1 MTYLQL
7 ATWSEFERENIEE
20 LLDLKD
26 EALLKDLIAFAF
38 PKNIDNLDSLWECQ
52 LWLWGIR
59 RLLWPEMLELKRL
72 RVQIQHDGITGEGT
86 FPIISIVSLESGPFS
101 DSQMTQ
107 EGPLP
112 DASNFSCPGFTHSDW
127 LHMDGLDSG
136 NLFGWPGFTA
146 MEVSYL
152 EHDDDDDEQLFEN
165 SFSALYAI
173 LPEFSS
179 YFSWGDAEPEYQ
191 TLLLRKLKDLIE
203 HQQQGFGDVS
213 VDSSDLI
220 ELISRHPSSVDEC
233 RTK

>member
-1 MTYLQL
+1 MNYQQL

-26 EALLKDLIAFAF
+26 QAQLEDLIAFDF

-52 LWLWGIR
+52 LWLWEIR
-59 RLLWPEMLELKRL
+59 KLLWPEMLDLKRL
-72 RVQIQHDGITGEGT
+72 RVQIQHDGRTGEGT
-86 FPIISIVSLESGPFS
+86 FPIISIASLESAPFS
-101 DSQMTQ
+101 ELQITQ
-107 EGPLP
+107 EEPLP
-112 DASNFSCPGFTHSDW
+112 DAANFACSGFTHSDW

-179 YFSWGDAEPEYQ
+179 YFSWGDAEPEQQ

-213 VDSSDLI
+213 VDPSDLI
-220 ELISRHPSSVDEC
+220 ELISRHPSSSDEC
-233 RTK
+233 RAS